1 MAGLTDPQRAFIRDN
16 PFYAVLTTLREDG
29 SPHST
34 VVWATE
40 RDGKVLINTTFGRAK
55 ARHLERDPR
64 ASVVVLDASDGYR
77 WISVSGPVELTTDG
91 ADEDIDRLSWKY
103 DGHAFRPLAEGEV
116 RVTGL
121 LTPEH
126 VTATGVEPS

>member
-1 MAGLTDPQRAFIRDN
+1 MATLTDAQRAFVRDN

-40 RDGKVLINTTFGRAK
+40 EDGKLLVNTALGRAK
-55 ARHLERDPR
+55 ARHLEADPR

-77 WISVSGPVELTTDG
+77 WVSVSGRIELTTDG
-91 ADEDIDRLSWKY
+91 ADEAIDRLSWKY
-103 DGHAFRPLAEGEV
+103 DGHAFRPLGEDEV

-126 VTATGVEPS
+126 VTATGV

>member
-1 MAGLTDPQRAFIRDN
+1 MARLTDAQRAFIRHN

-40 RDGKVLINTTFGRAK
+40 EDGKVLINTALRRAK
-55 ARHLERDPR
+55 ARHLEADPR

-77 WISVSGPVELTTDG
+77 WVSVSGPVELTTEG
-91 ADEDIDRLSWKY
+91 ADEAIDRLSWKY
-103 DGHAFRPLAEGEV
+103 DGHAFRPIGEGEV

-126 VTATGVEPS
+126 VTAAGV